1 MKTPTLTRKAAGRL
15 VRSDGVVNAFA
26 VGVDGSARVEVK
38 LDGNGRAR
46 PNQLQVVWGFWQK
59 RRERRERD
67 SVDIFC
73 ETSTGHG
80 NETHSSLD
88 VGGSWMLAIFVLYLR
103 IFTEDGALEIAGRF
117 P

>member
-1 MKTPTLTRKAAGRL
+1 MAMAEHAPISSKSYGVSGTR
-15 VRSDGVVNAFA
+15 
-26 VGVDGSARVEVK
+26 EE
-38 LDGNGRAR
+38 
-46 PNQLQVVWGFWQK
+46 
-59 RRERRERD
+59 REERERD

-103 IFTEDGALEIAGRF
+103 ILTKDGALEIADCF